1 MSAMDWTVIA
11 GGLAAIVWINWYFLL
26 SQRRAVTAD
35 HHDGRNGRG
44 GSPNRKSTE
53 FLP

>member
-11 GGLAAIVWINWYFLL
+11 GGLAAIVWINWYFFL
-26 SQRRAVTAD
+26 SQGRTVAAD
-35 HHDGRNGRG
+35 SRGDRNEHG
-44 GSPNRKSTE
+44 GSPNTKSSE